1 MIINK
6 EFYNRSAVDVAKD
19 LLGKVLVREVDGKI
33 LKGKIV
39 ETEAYIGESDKACH
53 AYNGRRTKR
62 TEPLYGEGGISY
74 IYFIYGLYHCLN
86 VVTREENIAEAV
98 LIRALEPLNEF
109 DYISQIRYKKDFN
122 ELTKTQIKNLAN
134 GPSKLCLAYL
144 IDKNLNEDL
153 FRSKLKECIEYL
165 TTIQIGND
173 DLTDYFEY
181 DFKDK
186 KIKIPFKDI
195 LYIETVGSAYKLNLV
210 GKNFQKEITG
220 SLSDVLEKDVEE
232 RYFSPHQSFIVN
244 RSMIIGMDKKK
255 KQLLLKEG
263 YSCPISRSNIKRAK
277 KLIEEQNLE
286 FSA

>member
-86 VVTREENIAEAV
+86 VVTREENVAEAV

-144 IDKNLNEDL
+144 IDKNLNED
-153 FRSKLKECIEYL
+153 KLYEKGEH
-165 TTIQIGND
+165 
-173 DLTDYFEY
+173 
-181 DFKDK
+181 
-186 KIKIPFKDI
+186 
-195 LYIETVGSAYKLNLV
+195 YIEEHESEDFEIVETKRIGIDYSEEAKDFLWRFYI
-210 GKNFQKEITG
+210 KNNN
-220 SLSDVLEKDVEE
+220 
-232 RYFSPHQSFIVN
+232 FI
-244 RSMIIGMDKKK
+244 SKK
-255 KQLLLKEG
+255 
-263 YSCPISRSNIKRAK
+263 
-277 KLIEEQNLE
+277 
-286 FSA
+286 

>member
-86 VVTREENIAEAV
+86 VVTREENVAEAV

-144 IDKNLNEDL
+144 IDKNLNED
-153 FRSKLKECIEYL
+153 KLYEKGE
-165 TTIQIGND
+165 
-173 DLTDYFEY
+173 
-181 DFKDK
+181 
-186 KIKIPFKDI
+186 
-195 LYIETVGSAYKLNLV
+195 LYIEEHESEDFEIVETKRIGIDYAEEAKDFLWRFYI
-210 GKNFQKEITG
+210 KNNN
-220 SLSDVLEKDVEE
+220 
-232 RYFSPHQSFIVN
+232 FI
-244 RSMIIGMDKKK
+244 SKK
-255 KQLLLKEG
+255 
-263 YSCPISRSNIKRAK
+263 
-277 KLIEEQNLE
+277 
-286 FSA
+286 

>member
-86 VVTREENIAEAV
+86 VVTREENVAEAV

-144 IDKNLNEDL
+144 IDN
-153 FRSKLKECIEYL
+153 KLYEKGE
-165 TTIQIGND
+165 
-173 DLTDYFEY
+173 
-181 DFKDK
+181 
-186 KIKIPFKDI
+186 
-195 LYIETVGSAYKLNLV
+195 LYIEEHESEDFEIVETKRIGIDYSEEAKDFLWRFYI
-210 GKNFQKEITG
+210 KNNN
-220 SLSDVLEKDVEE
+220 
-232 RYFSPHQSFIVN
+232 FI
-244 RSMIIGMDKKK
+244 SKK
-255 KQLLLKEG
+255 
-263 YSCPISRSNIKRAK
+263 
-277 KLIEEQNLE
+277 
-286 FSA
+286 

>member
-39 ETEAYIGESDKACH
+39 ETEAYIGESDKACN

-86 VVTREENIAEAV
+86 VVTREENVAEAV

-144 IDKNLNEDL
+144 IDKNLNED
-153 FRSKLKECIEYL
+153 KLYEKGE
-165 TTIQIGND
+165 
-173 DLTDYFEY
+173 
-181 DFKDK
+181 
-186 KIKIPFKDI
+186 
-195 LYIETVGSAYKLNLV
+195 LYIEEHESEDFEIVETKRIGIDYSEEAKDFLWRFYI
-210 GKNFQKEITG
+210 KNNN
-220 SLSDVLEKDVEE
+220 
-232 RYFSPHQSFIVN
+232 FI
-244 RSMIIGMDKKK
+244 SKK
-255 KQLLLKEG
+255 
-263 YSCPISRSNIKRAK
+263 
-277 KLIEEQNLE
+277 
-286 FSA
+286 